1 MIAPAPAFGYPLRG
15 TYVWLSLRGCGCL
28 HTSVVPE
35 NSLGLPLVIGS
46 SRHFLRLLTAGAA
59 IGGLCCRR
67 TGLPLARSGEVR
79 YTHFVPV
86 LAPLGFALTLTHPS
100 IFSQPPLIPKLTR
113 NTQSWQPSRNSTL
126 ALPLPGTSAYAAEGL
141 SLPPSL
147 TIRCTRPV
155 LSCASPSFS
164 GT

>member
-1 MIAPAPAFGYPLRG
+1 MMAPVPAFGCPLRD

-35 NSLGLPLVIGS
+35 NSLGRPLVINS
-46 SRHFLRLLTAGAA
+46 SWPFSEAVDRGRRRQRAVLPPDGAA
-59 IGGLCCRR
+59 
-67 TGLPLARSGEVR
+67 PARSGEVR
-79 YTHFVPV
+79 CTHFMPV
-86 LAPLGFALTLTHPS
+86 LAPLGIALTLTHPS

-155 LSCASPSFS
+155 LSCASPSSS